1 MIKGELNDNSLS
13 KRKIVYAECVCTEN
27 RKKRNSKD
35 LSFSNRGKT
44 LEDEINEAN
53 DYYIKRRLAI
63 IHKKPVPVQIVKVE
77 YPSRSAA
84 VIREA
89 YFRTPSTTDYNGV
102 WNGHYIDF
110 DAKETASKTSFPL
123 KNIHEHQMIHM
134 QQVTEQNGMAFI
146 IVRFSA
152 FERYFIVPYEV
163 LQKAWQA
170 MENGDRKSIPFST
183 IEEEAYEIPTSYY
196 PRIDYLPIIQQWIDA
211 TCFRSE
217 SEEK

>member
-1 MIKGELNDNSLS
+1 MTIRYPNGKVYTPAPVLQKAQSKGN
-13 KRKIVYAECVCTEN
+13 
-27 RKKRNSKD
+27 KKDFSY
-35 LSFSNRGKT
+35 SNRGKT

-53 DYYIKRRLAI
+53 DYYVKRQLAI

-102 WNGHYIDF
+102 WNGYYIDF

-123 KNIHEHQMIHM
+123 KNIHAHQMTHM
-134 QQVTEQNGMAFI
+134 QQVKDHNGVAFI

-170 MENGDRKSIPFST
+170 MDSGGRKSIPFST
-183 IEEEAYEIPTSYY
+183 IEKEAYEIPTSYY
-196 PRIDYLPIIQQWIDA
+196 PRIDYLPVLQQFIEA
-211 TCFRSE
+211 TSHGSE
-217 SEEK
+217 SEEIKK

>member
-1 MIKGELNDNSLS
+1 MTIRYPNWKLYTPHTSVQKTEKKS
-13 KRKIVYAECVCTEN
+13 K
-27 RKKRNSKD
+27 SKD

-123 KNIHEHQMIHM
+123 KNIHEHQMTHM
-134 QQVTEQNGMAFI
+134 QQVTEQNGVAFI

-170 MENGDRKSIPFST
+170 MENGNRKSIPFST
-183 IEEEAYEIPTSYY
+183 IVEEAYEIPTGYY
-196 PRIDYLPIIQQWIDA
+196 PRIDYLPIIQQLIDA
-211 TCFRSE
+211 KCCGFE
-217 SEEK
+217 SEEKK

>member
-1 MIKGELNDNSLS
+1 
-13 KRKIVYAECVCTEN
+13 
-27 RKKRNSKD
+27 
-35 LSFSNRGKT
+35 
-44 LEDEINEAN
+44 
-53 DYYIKRRLAI
+53 
-63 IHKKPVPVQIVKVE
+63 
-77 YPSRSAA
+77 
-84 VIREA
+84 
-89 YFRTPSTTDYNGV
+89 
-102 WNGHYIDF
+102 
-110 DAKETASKTSFPL
+110 
-123 KNIHEHQMIHM
+123 MIHM

>member
-1 MIKGELNDNSLS
+1 MTIRYPNGKVYTPAPALQKAQSKGNIKDFS
-13 KRKIVYAECVCTEN
+13 Y
-27 RKKRNSKD
+27 
-35 LSFSNRGKT
+35 SNRGKT

-53 DYYIKRRLAI
+53 DYYVKRQLAI

-102 WNGHYIDF
+102 WNGQYIDF

-123 KNIHEHQMIHM
+123 KNIHAHQMTHM
-134 QQVTEQNGMAFI
+134 QQLKDHKGVAFI

-170 MENGDRKSIPFST
+170 MDSGGRKSIPFST
-183 IEEEAYEIPTSYY
+183 IEKEAYEIPTSYY
-196 PRIDYLPIIQQWIDA
+196 PRIDYLPVLQQFIEA
-211 TCFRSE
+211 TSHGSE
-217 SEEK
+217 SEEIKK

>member
-1 MIKGELNDNSLS
+1 MTIRYPNGKLYTPNPAFQNGSKKDDN
-13 KRKIVYAECVCTEN
+13 KEI
-27 RKKRNSKD
+27 
-35 LSFSNRGKT
+35 SFSNRGKT

-102 WNGHYIDF
+102 WKGLYIDF

-123 KNIHEHQMIHM
+123 KNIHLHQMTHM
-134 QQVTEQNGMAFI
+134 QQVMEQNGVAFI
-146 IVRFSA
+146 IVRFAA

-170 MENGDRKSIPFST
+170 MENGERKSIPFST
-183 IEEEAYEIPTSYY
+183 IEREAFEIPTSYY
-196 PRIDYLPIIQQWIDA
+196 PRIDFLPIIQQLIEA
-211 TCFRSE
+211 KSLGSE
-217 SEEK
+217 SEEIVE